1 MRRRRTEGETADL
14 FAAAD
19 ATKRV
24 PPGVGHADATGNR
37 RLSVVRAVHE
47 PTRSESEGERVP
59 PTPLIDSPLVDDTR
73 NLLENR
79 VTTLGSL
86 LSSERA
92 VEYVACLRAFVDFR
106 ERHEPEPLHED
117 LETAVCGEDASPAA
131 RAAFKSD
138 IRQLKDW
145 GLVEERIEKERLRG
159 YRDTRRTKFRYRLCD
174 DAAAFVEWLK
184 DRRAHDLDPSAGDET
199 GNLLDI
205 QRSLLAELR
214 RMLRKV
220 SPGLV
225 DYDAASDILY
235 RADRMGR
242 NVAATAKTLQ
252 ELNLRLLA
260 FGVAEFGA
268 DEAKMVVQELGAF
281 LERFGRRFGVMRE
294 DIMRDVVELRRDC
307 HAARWRACAEKLQ
320 EEASRFRHIATMKI
334 PDAAALLADAE
345 DFYGAGGKLVG
356 LMARVGESARKVWG
370 KLNAKL
376 RELERRNHRLED
388 IGARLAELARLGED
402 EVPHEWLQRL
412 VEAANM
418 RGDAQVRPGGEK
430 SAVPKPK
437 TSTSTAERRTPGWI
451 RPRKVGE
458 RPDVASIA
466 KVNAERLKEW
476 MVARGV
482 YPEGDSAA
490 LLSAGAYGEFN
501 DFRNVVSVIEHVCL
515 GSGEK
520 GRTMLGIR
528 GGWTRDVARVEIDGA
543 EMAFDDLMLSRSSE

>member
-14 FAAAD
+14 FAAAGGN
-19 ATKRV
+19 AEQV
-24 PPGVGHADATGNR
+24 AGVGKTDGTSPSIPVA
-37 RLSVVRAVHE
+37 
-47 PTRSESEGERVP
+47 
-59 PTPLIDSPLVDDTR
+59 LIDSPLVDETR
-73 NLLENR
+73 TLLENR
-79 VTTLGSL
+79 ATTLGSL
-86 LSSERA
+86 LASERA

-117 LETAVCGEDASPAA
+117 IETAVCGEDASPAA

-138 IRQLKDW
+138 IRQLKEW

-159 YRDTRRTKFRYRLCD
+159 YRDTRRTKFRYKLCD

-184 DRRAHDLDPSAGDET
+184 ERRAHDLDPSSGDET

-214 RMLRKV
+214 RMVRKV

-252 ELNLRLLA
+252 ELNLRLLS
-260 FGVAEFGA
+260 FGVMEFGA
-268 DEAKMVVQELGAF
+268 DEAKPIVQELGLF

-294 DIMRDVVELRRDC
+294 DILRDIMELRRDC

-320 EEASRFRHIATMKI
+320 EEALRFRHVATMKI

-376 RELERRNHRLED
+376 RELERRSHRLED
-388 IGARLAELARLGED
+388 LGARLAEMARLGVD
-402 EVPHEWLQRL
+402 EVPHEWMLRL

-430 SAVPKPK
+430 STAPKPK
-437 TSTSTAERRTPGWI
+437 TSTSTSERRTPGWI

-458 RPDVASIA
+458 QPDVASIA
-466 KVNAERLKEW
+466 KVNAERLKKW
-476 MVARGV
+476 MVTCGI
-482 YPEGDSAA
+482 YPRPADVA
-490 LLSAGAYGEFN
+490 LLSAGTYGEFS
-501 DFRNVVSVIEHVCL
+501 DFRNVVNVIEHVCL

-520 GRTMLGIR
+520 GKALLGVK
-528 GGWTRDVARVEIDGA
+528 GEWTREVSHIEIDGA
-543 EMAFDDLMLSRSSE
+543 TMTFDDIALTQNREQGMLRS

>member
-1 MRRRRTEGETADL
+1 MSRRRAGGETGDL
-14 FAAAD
+14 FVAAD
-19 ATKRV
+19 GTSSSLPVAQI
-24 PPGVGHADATGNR
+24 
-37 RLSVVRAVHE
+37 E
-47 PTRSESEGERVP
+47 
-59 PTPLIDSPLVDDTR
+59 SPLVDDTR
-73 NLLENR
+73 TLLENR
-79 VTTLGSL
+79 STSLGSL
-86 LSSERA
+86 LASERA

-117 LETAVCGEDASPAA
+117 IEAAVCGDDAPPVA

-138 IRQLKDW
+138 IRQLKEW

-159 YRDTRRTKFRYRLCD
+159 YRDTRRTKFRYKLCD

-184 DRRAHDLDPSAGDET
+184 ERREHDLDPSGGDDT

-214 RMLRKV
+214 RKVRKV
-220 SPGLV
+220 SPGIV

-252 ELNLRLLA
+252 ELNLRLLS
-260 FGVAEFGA
+260 FGVAEFEA
-268 DEAKMVVQELGAF
+268 EEAKPVVQELGFF

-294 DIMRDVVELRRDC
+294 DILRDIVELRRDC
-307 HAARWRACAEKLQ
+307 HAVRWRACVDKLK
-320 EEASRFRHIATMKI
+320 EEALRFRHIATMKI

-388 IGARLAELARLGED
+388 IGARLVEMARLREA
-402 EVPHEWLQRL
+402 EVPHEWLLRL
-412 VEAANM
+412 VETASM
-418 RGDAQVRPGGEK
+418 RGDAQVRPGGDR
-430 SAVPKPK
+430 SVAPKPK
-437 TSTSTAERRTPGWI
+437 TSSSAAERRIPGWI

-466 KVNAERLKEW
+466 KVNAERLKKW
-476 MVARGV
+476 MSDRGV
-482 YPEGDSAA
+482 YPNGADTA
-490 LLSAGAYGEFN
+490 LLSAGTYGEFN
-501 DFRNVVSVIEHVCL
+501 DFRNVVDVIEHVCL
-515 GSGEK
+515 GYGDKGKTLLGVNGE
-520 GRTMLGIR
+520 
-528 GGWTRDVARVEIDGA
+528 WTGNVSSIAIDGA
-543 EMAFDDLMLSRSSE
+543 VMTFDDVALRCGARR

>member
-1 MRRRRTEGETADL
+1 MRCRRTEGETADL

-19 ATKRV
+19 GTGQSIPA
-24 PPGVGHADATGNR
+24 VGKVDGSS
-37 RLSVVRAVHE
+37 LSLPIA
-47 PTRSESEGERVP
+47 
-59 PTPLIDSPLVDDTR
+59 LIDSPLVDDTR
-73 NLLENR
+73 TLLENR
-79 VTTLGSL
+79 ATTLGSL
-86 LSSERA
+86 LASERA
-92 VEYVACLRAFVDFR
+92 VEYVASLRAFVDFR

-117 LETAVCGEDASPAA
+117 IETAVCGEDASPTA

-138 IRQLKDW
+138 IRQLKEW

-159 YRDTRRTKFRYRLCD
+159 YRDTRRTKYRYKLCD
-174 DAAAFVEWLK
+174 DAASFVEWLK
-184 DRRAHDLDPSAGDET
+184 ERRAHDLDPSGGDET

-214 RMLRKV
+214 RMVRKV

-260 FGVAEFGA
+260 FGVLEFGA
-268 DEAKMVVQELGAF
+268 DEAKPVVQELGLF

-294 DIMRDVVELRRDC
+294 DILRDILELRRDC
-307 HAARWRACAEKLQ
+307 HAARWRACAKKLQ

-376 RELERRNHRLED
+376 RELERRSHRIED
-388 IGARLAELARLGED
+388 LGARLTEMARLGED
-402 EVPHEWLQRL
+402 EVPHEWMLRL
-412 VEAANM
+412 VEAASM

-437 TSTSTAERRTPGWI
+437 TSTSTSEKRAPGWI

-466 KVNAERLKEW
+466 KVNAERLKKW
-476 MVARGV
+476 MVTSGI
-482 YPEGDSAA
+482 YPEPISVI
-490 LLSAGAYGEFN
+490 LLSAGKYGEFA
-501 DFRNVVSVIEHVCL
+501 DFRNVVNVIEHVCL

-520 GRTMLGIR
+520 GKALLGVK
-528 GGWTRDVARVEIDGA
+528 GEWTRDVACIEIDGA
-543 EMAFDDLMLSRSSE
+543 TMTFDDISLAQNN